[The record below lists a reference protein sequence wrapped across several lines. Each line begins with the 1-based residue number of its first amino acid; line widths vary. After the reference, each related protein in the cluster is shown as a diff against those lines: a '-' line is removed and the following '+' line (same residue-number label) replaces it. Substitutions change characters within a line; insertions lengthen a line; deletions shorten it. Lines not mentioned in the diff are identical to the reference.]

1 MRVNEIAK
9 KVNITADTVR
19 YYTRIGLLS
28 PRKSI
33 ENGYKSYSLEDE
45 KRLLFILKSRKLGFA
60 ISEVQEII
68 GMSRTGKSPCC
79 KVRDIVIKH
88 LDETAEKILEL
99 QQLHDHMKRATDT
112 WKKMP
117 DSTPDGNSICDLI
130 EMWDS
135 VD

>member
-1 MRVNEIAK
+1 MRVNELAGK
-9 KVNITADTVR
+9 LNVTADAVR

-33 ENGYKSYSLEDE
+33 ENGYKNYSSEDE
-45 KRLLFILKSRKLGFA
+45 KRLVFILKSRKLGFA
-60 ISEVQEII
+60 ISEIQEII
-68 GMSRTGKSPCC
+68 DMSRTGKSPCC
-79 KVRDIVIKH
+79 KVRDMVIQH

-99 QQLHDHMKRATDT
+99 QQLHGHMKRATDA
-112 WKKMP
+112 WVKMP

>member
-9 KVNITADTVR
+9 KVNVTADTVR

-33 ENGYKSYSLEDE
+33 ENGYKSYSSEDE
-45 KRLLFILKSRKLGFA
+45 KHLLFILKSRKLGFA
-60 ISEVQEII
+60 ISEIQEII
-68 GMSRTGKSPCC
+68 GMSSTGKSPCC

-99 QQLHDHMKRATDT
+99 QQLHDHMKRATDV
-112 WKKMP
+112 WEKMP